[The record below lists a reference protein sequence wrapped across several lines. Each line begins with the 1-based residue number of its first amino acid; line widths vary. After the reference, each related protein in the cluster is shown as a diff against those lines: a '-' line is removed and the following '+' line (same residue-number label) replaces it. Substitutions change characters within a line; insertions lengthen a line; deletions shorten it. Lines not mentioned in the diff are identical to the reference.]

1 MEHLK
6 ERVSYIRGLADGL
19 GVDDT
24 TNEGKILLNIVD
36 LLDEMADAIVELDTS
51 QSELDEY
58 VEILDENLADVE
70 NQVYGYEEEDEEKNY
85 IEVECPNCKE
95 IVLFEQETFDYD
107 DEDIICPNCNKPI
120 YTDDEE

>member
-85 IEVECPNCKE
+85 IEVECPNCKG